1 MQGQEKE
8 RHENQFILSGA
19 FAVGE
24 GDKKDMRIK
33 VIIYFDWSTE
43 DVCTTRTNKIGIRIV

>member
-1 MQGQEKE
+1 MQGKEKE

-19 FAVGE
+19 FVVRK

-33 VIIYFDWSTE
+33 S
-43 DVCTTRTNKIGIRIV
+43 K

>member
-1 MQGQEKE
+1 MLGKEKE

-24 GDKKDMRIK
+24 EDEKDMRIK
-33 VIIYFDWSTE
+33 S
-43 DVCTTRTNKIGIRIV
+43 K